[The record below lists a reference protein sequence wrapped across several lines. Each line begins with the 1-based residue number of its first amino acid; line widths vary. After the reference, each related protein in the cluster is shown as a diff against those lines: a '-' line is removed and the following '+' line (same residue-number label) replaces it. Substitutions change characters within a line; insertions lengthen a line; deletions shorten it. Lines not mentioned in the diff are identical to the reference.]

1 MFVIMACWDDLS
13 KEQKKLPV
21 PERIGLMLKHG
32 GVSITVTSVTD
43 ILAFIVGS
51 STILPSLESYCIYA
65 ACAVLM
71 TFLFAVTF
79 FTACFVL
86 DQERVEKKRNG
97 IIVCYQHENYEPNAC
112 SQLQI
117 SNKVFEYIYS
127 KVILTKIGKISVIV
141 ITVICLGFSL
151 DSIRRLEQR
160 FDPTWFIPKDSY
172 FADYLAVRK
181 SYFPTNG
188 FEAGIY
194 TGSVNYS
201 HELINIKNMVDDL
214 SDQHDIALGV
224 ISWVDPFRNFVKIN
238 FQTDVYN
245 ETLSEE
251 YFNLYLSMFL
261 FSARNAVYQANFRF
275 DKPLECGVP
284 APKIIVCGLTSLFDC
299 LNRLFQM
306 STVDFHF
313 NQFKGPEE
321 YLPAMHKVQ
330 QIAESCNFTTGDK
343 FSTAWSKVFASWI
356 TDEVLFTLATP
367 KTTEIF

>member
-1 MFVIMACWDDLS
+1 
-13 KEQKKLPV
+13 
-21 PERIGLMLKHG
+21 
-32 GVSITVTSVTD
+32 
-43 ILAFIVGS
+43 
-51 STILPSLESYCIYA
+51 
-65 ACAVLM
+65 
-71 TFLFAVTF
+71 
-79 FTACFVL
+79 
-86 DQERVEKKRNG
+86 
-97 IIVCYQHENYEPNAC
+97 
-112 SQLQI
+112 
-117 SNKVFEYIYS
+117 
-127 KVILTKIGKISVIV
+127 VIV

-238 FQTDVYN
+238 FQTGGCNTLKSSQYVFQILDVYN

-367 KTTEIF
+367 KTIEIF

>member
-1 MFVIMACWDDLS
+1 
-13 KEQKKLPV
+13 
-21 PERIGLMLKHG
+21 
-32 GVSITVTSVTD
+32 
-43 ILAFIVGS
+43 
-51 STILPSLESYCIYA
+51 
-65 ACAVLM
+65 
-71 TFLFAVTF
+71 
-79 FTACFVL
+79 
-86 DQERVEKKRNG
+86 
-97 IIVCYQHENYEPNAC
+97 
-112 SQLQI
+112 
-117 SNKVFEYIYS
+117 
-127 KVILTKIGKISVIV
+127 
-141 ITVICLGFSL
+141 
-151 DSIRRLEQR
+151 
-160 FDPTWFIPKDSY
+160 
-172 FADYLAVRK
+172 
-181 SYFPTNG
+181 
-188 FEAGIY
+188 
-194 TGSVNYS
+194 
-201 HELINIKNMVDDL
+201 MVDDL

-238 FQTDVYN
+238 FQTGGCNTLKSSQYVFQILDVYN

-284 APKIIVCGLTSLFDC
+284 APKII
-299 LNRLFQM
+299 M